1 MDTHDEVFSIDLA
14 EWSKASSTTH
24 PRLKYASLKED
35 LPAQQLTHK
44 LRRRLHIYEGFHG
57 LQVES
62 TSFVGCINVG
72 PLRISVRPKL
82 TALPLIQLFRYA
94 YRLSDLSLFDSSQA
108 PFAPSQFQD
117 LLILMLA
124 NEAERLSRGGLLRHY
139 ESMVEDL
146 ASPRGSPLI
155 NEVIRRGGVLKATLP
170 CRYYERQLDW
180 TLNQV
185 LRAGLQLAAY
195 KAVDRDLRRR
205 VHGLSDRLHGV
216 ECKSNLQ
223 LTDLDQAERSLSRLT
238 AVYQPALAIIR
249 LLLQGF
255 GPEVQG
261 TNDRRAVPGF
271 LFDMN
276 AFFQRLLSRF
286 LGDHLVDYE
295 IYDEHQIRRVFMY
308 APQGNPRNR
317 RSPRPR
323 PDFALYQSHSLR
335 CFLDAK
341 YRDIWNRGYPSS
353 WLYQL
358 SIYALASPTRTSVIL
373 YASSSDGARD
383 ERIEIRN
390 PLRGSSDQSSTVIM
404 RPVPLRQLADLV
416 SAETRDAALGRQRLA
431 NHLVRLTS

>member
-1 MDTHDEVFSIDLA
+1 LVTNDEIFSIDLA
-14 EWSKASSTTH
+14 EWTKASSTTH
-24 PRLKYASLKED
+24 PRLKYASLKENVI
-35 LPAQQLTHK
+35 AQQLAQK
-44 LRRRLHIYEGFHG
+44 LRRRLRIYEGFHG
-57 LQVES
+57 LEVES

-82 TALPLIQLFRYA
+82 PALPLIQLFRYA
-94 YRLSDLSLFDSSQA
+94 YRLSDLSLFDISQA
-108 PFAPSQFQD
+108 PLAPSQFQD

-124 NEAERLSRGGLLRHY
+124 NETERLSRGGLMRQY
-139 ESMVEDL
+139 QSIVEDL

-155 NEVIRRGGVLKATLP
+155 HEVIRRGGMLKATLP
-170 CRYYERQLDW
+170 CRYYERRLDW

-195 KAVDRDLRRR
+195 KAIDRDLRRR
-205 VHGLSDRLHGV
+205 IHGLSDRLHGV

-223 LTDLDQAERSLSRLT
+223 LTDLDQAERSLTRLT
-238 AVYQPALAIIR
+238 STYQPALAIIR

-255 GPEVQG
+255 GPEVEG
-261 TNDRRAVPGF
+261 PNDRQAVPGF

-286 LGDHLVDYE
+286 LRDHLAGYE
-295 IYDEHQIRRVFMY
+295 ICDEHQIRRLFMY
-308 APQGNPRNR
+308 APQGNPRKR

-323 PDFALYQSHSLR
+323 PDFALYQNHSLR

-341 YRDIWNRGYPSS
+341 YRDIWNQGYLSS

-373 YASSSDGARD
+373 YASSSDAARD

-390 PLRGSSDQSSTVIM
+390 PSRGSSDQPSTVIM
-404 RPVPLRQLADLV
+404 RPVPLQHLSELV
-416 SAETRDAALGRQRLA
+416 SAETRDAAVGRQRLA
-431 NHLVRLTS
+431 NHFVRLTS